1 MEVEVGSFESVKPSV
16 DHSFNISINVD
27 SVVKF
32 LDKLEKGEL
41 TLSFDQK
48 KAVLIA
54 CANLVRKKSKNRTH
68 RQNKDEDKIVLQKI
82 RAKRISEKPIITEEM
97 GRLSLGDDDDQ
108 TSNTKSVEGEKRNCS
123 RRCYVCK
130 TRFYTIHHFY
140 IDMCNECG
148 DFNFK
153 MRNLSVDL
161 TGKVALVTGGR
172 VKIGFECALKLL
184 RCGAHVIVV
193 TRFPKDAVKRFA
205 LEKDF
210 QVWHNRLD
218 IKGCDLRF
226 TPKVKRLCE
235 DILQQYSSLDIII
248 NNACQTIQK
257 PTAYYEHLLKDEDP
271 QTKSDLFDSSRAM
284 TSFEQQFF
292 PPGLVDEFGQ
302 QLDLRPV
309 NSWNLTLAEIPT
321 CELYEVML
329 VSIDFSFSQSRSL
342 LKFFGR

>member
-1 MEVEVGSFESVKPSV
+1 MQ
-16 DHSFNISINVD
+16 
-27 SVVKF
+27 
-32 LDKLEKGEL
+32 LKG
-41 TLSFDQK
+41 K
-48 KAVLIA
+48 
-54 CANLVRKKSKNRTH
+54 C
-68 RQNKDEDKIVLQKI
+68 
-82 RAKRISEKPIITEEM
+82 
-97 GRLSLGDDDDQ
+97 GRNSQHL
-108 TSNTKSVEGEKRNCS
+108 RN
-123 RRCYVCK
+123 
-130 TRFYTIHHFY
+130 
-140 IDMCNECG
+140 
-148 DFNFK
+148 
-153 MRNLSVDL
+153 
-161 TGKVALVTGGR
+161 
-172 VKIGFECALKLL
+172 GFECALKLL

-210 QVWHNRLD
+210 HVWHNRLD

-226 TPKVKRLCE
+226 TPKVERLCE

-257 PTAYYEHLLKDEDP
+257 PTAYYEHLLKDEEP

-284 TSFEQQFF
+284 TPFEQQFF